1 MRVLMELHTK
11 KGSNLYFIY
20 GNESWNDRS
29 SCLDLKLEI
38 NNNALWMGID
48 CDWEYATSSLGV
60 SKSSQRK
67 IKILRLCKPQYVL
80 KKFREPSRS
89 SWGEAMCSQNICEY
103 WGGVGKLAGWC
114 NPRWQKL
121 VMHCLKS
128 VLLKHSLL
136 INCKKKKKKKKRK
149 IKSSTQSVLMLS
161 MSLFYRYSV
170 LLNNLGFATSWW
182 KTREAY

>member
-1 MRVLMELHTK
+1 MEFYTK
-11 KGSNLYFIY
+11 NGSDLCLIY

-48 CDWEYATSSLGV
+48 CNWEYTISSLGV

-67 IKILRLCKPQYVL
+67 IKIIQLCKPKHIL
-80 KKFREPSRS
+80 KMFRESSRS

-103 WGGVGKLAGWC
+103 WGVGKLAGWC

-136 INCKKKKKKKKRK
+136 INCKKKRKKKKKK
-149 IKSSTQSVLMLS
+149 IESSTQSILMVS
-161 MSLFYRYSV
+161 MSLFYRYLV
-170 LLNNLGFATSWW
+170 LLNNSGFTTSWW
-182 KTREAY
+182 KTREAC